1 MTYKNPFDQ
10 VWEFQESYGLP
21 SSRVPSLPSNSD
33 DEGRNLRDLRK
44 RLLEEEYNEYLEGEE
59 NNDLVEIA
67 DALGD
72 IMYIAYGTGIT
83 YGLPMDEIFN
93 EIHRSNM
100 SKLGADGK
108 PIRREDGKLLKGP
121 NFSPPD
127 IAGIIAKHIEQQNNQ
142 PTEAEEDY
150 SEIQEL
156 VALGRAMTTATSG
169 TVERFAVYLGVGNMP
184 PRRARQYMLA
194 CKTAFMDSAKERGD
208 DAVYYF
214 FAVRDGSSHI
224 QRL

>member
-21 SSRVPSLPSNSD
+21 SSRIPSLPSYRD

-127 IAGIIAKHIEQQNNQ
+127 IAGIIAKHIERQNAA
-142 PTEAEEDY
+142 PPETEEAY
-150 SEIQEL
+150 SEIHEL
-156 VALGRAMTTATSG
+156 VALGHAMNSANSPT
-169 TVERFAVYLGVGNMP
+169 ERFAVYLDVGNMSQ
-184 PRRARQYMLA
+184 RRAREYMLA
-194 CKTAFMDSAKERGD
+194 CKTAVLASAKERND

-214 FAVRDGSSHI
+214 FATRDGTSRI
-224 QRL
+224 ERL